1 MSNKKLG
8 ILATIACVMI
18 FWAVAQSYIANR
30 PAVGDE
36 VPGYLIGGV
45 EIDNIAS
52 IRIVTK
58 EEPIR
63 LIRQGKGFVLGN
75 RGDYPAK
82 TGEVNNLIAS
92 CLDIKPAELITDNK
106 ENHEALGVSEGKAR
120 YVVTLFDKDANPI
133 TGFYLS
139 ERDYDA
145 PGGGNTYAR
154 KLDEDKV
161 YRLKDDTFPYINTM
175 DYVEQELIKAE
186 RTDIQ
191 RVTVTSPDGA
201 YTLQRDKE
209 DQDKIIL
216 ATMPEGKKFKGSDY
230 KTVFEALSS
239 LRFDDVKSFTED
251 MKKLEFTTTYVCELK
266 DSTVYTLK
274 IAKNE
279 EKYWIQAAAE
289 FTDKTPVT
297 MTRGQTESEEELKKK
312 EARLLA
318 EEKAQKFAQMHKNW
332 LYEISSY
339 KADNLTKKLSDLLED
354 EKKEEPKPE
363 TGATPSDTDI
373 SDPNSPS
380 VR

>member
-8 ILATIACVMI
+8 ILATVACVMI

-30 PAVGDE
+30 PAAGDE

-58 EEPIR
+58 DEPIR

-75 RGDYPAK
+75 RNNYPAK

-106 ENHEALGVSEGKAR
+106 DNHEALGISEDKAR
-120 YVVTLFDKDANPI
+120 YIVTFFDKETNPI

-154 KLDEDKV
+154 KLDEDKA
-161 YRLKDDTFPYINTM
+161 YRLKDDNFPYINTM
-175 DYVEQELIKAE
+175 DFVEQELITTD
-186 RTDIQ
+186 RTNIQ

-201 YTLQRDKE
+201 YTLKRDTE
-209 DQDKIIL
+209 DQDKISL
-216 ATMPEGKKFKGSDY
+216 ETMPEGKKFKGSTY
-230 KTVFEALSS
+230 KTIFEALSS
-239 LRFDDVKSFTED
+239 LRFDDVKSFTDE
-251 MKKLEFTTTYVCELK
+251 MQKLEFTTTYVCELK
-266 DSTVYTLK
+266 DSTIYTLK

-279 EKYWIQAAAE
+279 DKYWIRATAE
-289 FTDKTPVT
+289 FTEKTPVT

-312 EARLLA
+312 EARLMA
-318 EEKAQKFAQMHKNW
+318 EESAQKFAQMHKDW

-339 KADNLTKKLSDLLED
+339 KAENLTKKLSDLLED
-354 EKKEEPKPE
+354 EEKEETEPQSISDS
-363 TGATPSDTDI
+363 TTTP
-373 SDPNSPS
+373 DPNSMG
-380 VR
+380 VN